1 MSKIGRFDTPM
12 NIEETW
18 SLFRIFD
25 RDSDGLISIQDFRDS
40 LASFGDVITY
50 DGAKD
55 LICVG
60 DTDGD
65 GYLNLVSNIVIR
77 KEKGARK
84 YQSGTFLHPYLLL

>member
-1 MSKIGRFDTPM
+1 MSFTDDSSGINIVEFMVYVGAIGRFNSPM

-40 LASFGDVITY
+40 LASFGDIITY

-65 GYLNLVSNIVIR
+65 GYLNQASQFWLS
-77 KEKGARK
+77 E
-84 YQSGTFLHPYLLL
+84 H